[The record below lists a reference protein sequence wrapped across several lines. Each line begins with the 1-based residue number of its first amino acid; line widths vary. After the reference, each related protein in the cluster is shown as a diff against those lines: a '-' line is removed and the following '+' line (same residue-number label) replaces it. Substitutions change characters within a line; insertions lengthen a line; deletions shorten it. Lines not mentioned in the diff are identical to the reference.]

1 MALNVFNKIT
11 SLFYKL
17 KTCFFYRFFFG
28 AIGKGSCIRKPLFIN
43 KAKKIFI
50 GKGFFIREQA
60 RLEVVGD
67 GEISIGDFVSIE
79 QNFHIISARKV
90 TVGNYVVVSFDV
102 MVTDIDHDYREV
114 GVRILEQKNSIGITE
129 IGDFCFIGAGAKIQ
143 AGTILGKQCV
153 VGANAVIRGSFP
165 DYCVIVG
172 IPGRII
178 KRFNIKTNQW
188 EKTNERGEFIND
200 LQ

>member
-1 MALNVFNKIT
+1 MIIMFYERLIN
-11 SLFYKL
+11 LFYKI
-17 KTCFFYRFFFG
+17 KTRFFYSIFFG
-28 AIGKGSCIRKPLFIN
+28 SIGKRSCIKNPLFIKN
-43 KAKKIFI
+43 VHNVFI
-50 GKGFFIREQA
+50 GDNFFIRDHA
-60 RLEVVGD
+60 RIEVVGD
-67 GEISIGDFVSIE
+67 GRISFGDSVSIE
-79 QNFHIISARKV
+79 QGFHITSGYEIIIGNSVVISFGA
-90 TVGNYVVVSFDV
+90 
-102 MVTDIDHDYREV
+102 MITDIDHNYKEINLRV
-114 GVRILEQKNSIGITE
+114 LEQRNILRKTE
-129 IGDFCFIGAGAKIQ
+129 IGDFCFIGAGVKIQ